1 VVGQNHL
8 IGQVGL
14 VVGTVVSTTNDGLAV
29 MVEQGPKLRR
39 LNMVR
44 ALVAGAAGFLGSHL
58 CDRLRRDGIEV
69 LGLDN
74 FYTGRR
80 ENITH
85 LEGDPGFSFLEH
97 DITRPVVAATAGPLD
112 VIFNMACPASPRA
125 YQRDPLYTLETNY
138 VGTRNLLELAREN
151 GATILQASSSEV
163 YGDPKTHPQV
173 ESYWGNA
180 NCFGV
185 RGCYE
190 EGKRVAETLMLEYAR
205 RYGVRIKVVRIFNTY
220 GPRMDPEDGRIISS
234 FIVQALRGES
244 LTVFGDGSQTRS
256 FCYVDD
262 LIDGLVK
269 MAASEPSFTGPVN
282 LGGRAEL
289 TVLETAGLIK
299 EMTGS
304 SSAIVFK
311 ALPPDDPR
319 KRKPDISL
327 AGSKLGWRPRVPFGE
342 GAARTIE
349 YLKDII
355 GCSSQG
361 AL

>member
-1 VVGQNHL
+1 V
-8 IGQVGL
+8 
-14 VVGTVVSTTNDGLAV
+14 T
-29 MVEQGPKLRR
+29 
-39 LNMVR
+39 

-74 FYTGRR
+74 FYTGTC

-85 LEGDPGFSFLEH
+85 LEADPGFSFFEH
-97 DITRPVVAATAGPLD
+97 DITRPIVSAAVGPLD
-112 VIFNMACPASPRA
+112 VIFNMASPASPRA

-151 GATILQASSSEV
+151 RATILQASTSEV
-163 YGDPKTHPQV
+163 YGDPTIHPQV
-173 ESYWGNA
+173 ETYWGNA

-205 RYGVRIKVVRIFNTY
+205 RYGVRIKVARIFNTY

-244 LTVFGDGSQTRS
+244 ITVFGDGSQTRS

-262 LIDGLVK
+262 LVDGLVK

-282 LGGRAEL
+282 LGGRTEL
-289 TVLETAGLIK
+289 TVLETAGLIR

-304 SSAIVFK
+304 SSPIVFK

-327 AGSKLGWRPRVPFGE
+327 AESQLGWSPRIPFEE
-342 GAARTIE
+342 GATRTIE
-349 YLKDII
+349 YFRSII

-361 AL
+361 ARCEL